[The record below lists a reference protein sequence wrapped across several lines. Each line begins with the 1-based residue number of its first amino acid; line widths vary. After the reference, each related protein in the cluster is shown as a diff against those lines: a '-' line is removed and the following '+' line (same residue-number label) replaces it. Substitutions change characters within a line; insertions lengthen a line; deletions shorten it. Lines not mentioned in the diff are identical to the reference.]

1 VITIHQRYRQTD
13 RQTTCDDNTALCT
26 KVHRAVKIRCVFMP
40 NSVHVYNIQ
49 RVKASC
55 SYQLQRQTVELVI
68 KPCPFECCDK
78 RCNGPCVD
86 TSRIGNTRTPT
97 DGRRCFPQP
106 GTRQRKHQWKK
117 QDPRSQSSVLD
128 GVPSGPPASHISRV
142 EPTVPSLHVAKFRR
156 FFSSRPLASY
166 SRRMTLQ
173 HLIYSTLVHIV
184 HITFQNSNIGKLT
197 LKRVRETFFTWRLN
211 LYIHCPHIYLKFMS
225 TRRYMHYKRKT

>member
-1 VITIHQRYRQTD
+1 
-13 RQTTCDDNTALCT
+13 
-26 KVHRAVKIRCVFMP
+26 MP

-106 GTRQRKHQWKK
+106 GTRQRKHQWKSRIP
-117 QDPRSQSSVLD
+117 DPVSW
-128 GVPSGPPASHISRV
+128 
-142 EPTVPSLHVAKFRR
+142 TVFQVDHLRPIFQGSNRPCHLFMWQNFDV